1 MLSELTLLDD
11 SLSDCLLV
19 LVLELWLLRGLRL
32 VILILGLALKSI

>member
-19 LVLELWLLRGLRL
+19 LVLVVWLLRGLRL
-32 VILILGLALKSI
+32 VIFVLGLALKGI